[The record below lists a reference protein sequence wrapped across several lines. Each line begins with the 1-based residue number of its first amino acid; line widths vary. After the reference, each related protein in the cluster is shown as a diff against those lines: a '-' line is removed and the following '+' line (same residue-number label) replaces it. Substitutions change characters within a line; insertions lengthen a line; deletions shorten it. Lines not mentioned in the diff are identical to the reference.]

1 MEYMSNIF
9 IYFELDFRVEIKT
22 MDMKKVSITSVKY
35 LLLFKLLF

>member
-9 IYFELDFRVEIKT
+9 IYFELDFRVEKKT